1 MAVNLTEETIERS
14 IFETSDEVKLRIASI
29 NSAALRLATMLYR
42 FNDSLY
48 RSVVTVD
55 PEIMTS
61 LSSLPLSTIATMADS
76 GIPAFSLS
84 IASPS
89 VIAGFGSLDPNIA
102 LRAILQEFSDAL
114 PIKQIAP
121 TQENSITVE
130 RTILDSTVLVR
141 NTVEELNMQILQLL
155 SLLNKYEDPVFNSM
169 IGCTALDIRTIS
181 DMGAMKLKRLA
192 MTAIP
197 FFKIRIF
204 NLSAMTTVTEF
215 TEQRFQYI
223 LNSLSSH
230 S

>member
-1 MAVNLTEETIERS
+1 MAVNLTEATIEKS
-14 IFETSDEVKLRIASI
+14 IFETSDEVKLRISSI

-42 FNDSLY
+42 LNDPIY
-48 RSVVTVD
+48 RSVVAVD
-55 PEIMTS
+55 PEIMKS
-61 LSSLPLSTIATMADS
+61 VSSLPLSTIATMADS

-89 VIAGFGSLDPNIA
+89 VISGFGSLDPNIA
-102 LRAILQEFSDAL
+102 LRAILQDFRDVL

-121 TQENSITVE
+121 THENSITVE
-130 RTILDSTVLVR
+130 RTILDATILVR
-141 NTVEELNMQILQLL
+141 NSIEELNMQILQLL
-155 SLLNKYEDPVFNSM
+155 SLLNKYEDPVFNAM
-169 IGCTALDIRTIS
+169 IGCTAQDVKTVS
-181 DMGAMKLKRLA
+181 NMGAMNLKRLA
-192 MTAIP
+192 MTSIP

-204 NLSAMTTVTEF
+204 DFSALTSVTEY